1 MTTRRRFWTIAL
13 LLVLFL
19 ATFIPRA
26 VYPVSRP
33 LQWYERSFRFIDA
46 VFHGQWADTVVS
58 EHPGVTPMVLIGSAQ
73 HAYYALLKALGTSP
87 PHPLDIAG
95 RAFRAEVAVSIL
107 PLALAIALGV
117 LVIWWLLRELF
128 GEAVAWAGAGLLALD
143 PFHIAISKVVHVDAL
158 LSVLMILSA
167 LTLLLHLRREIPHS
181 VRNDNGQGRYRWLLA
196 SGVLAGLAF
205 LTKSPAYFLVPFLG
219 LSLLVAW
226 AGGHGHSFNPQSAI
240 RNPQSAIRVEGLRRL
255 VRDCLVPVLLWMGA
269 AAATY
274 VVLWPAMWVQPG
286 QTLATVF
293 AGVLKHTGRAHP
305 QPLYFLGELTTED
318 PGPGFYALTLL
329 VKTTL
334 LSLPLF
340 VAGLAAPLSARWRG
354 ERRLLGLVIAY
365 FVFFFV
371 QMSLG
376 AKKDP
381 RYLLPAFPALD
392 IIAGVGLVTLAKGL
406 TGLPGVLTRNLS
418 GLRNYLVVAVLAVQA
433 ALVWPY
439 HPYYITYASPL
450 VGGPAGAQR
459 LLVATP
465 ESEGLDLV
473 AGYLNRMYSRMYS
486 SASSA
491 SSALPE
497 ADRLRVGVQMPAREA
512 FRQYFVGEIAD
523 TREAG
528 LDYLVFAEVYVRR
541 HVAEDQWGEQ
551 WETYKYRRPAYTAYL
566 HGLPYA
572 WVYRVDAEPQ
582 EPAVSKPVCLG
593 EQIRLLGYTLV
604 VDGEPLDRQVVHP
617 GEALRLMLHWATSG
631 TPAGDYNVFVH
642 LLGPD
647 GTLVTQQDNSPVRG
661 TQPTWGWEAGLRLDD
676 PYELVVPPDA
686 AAGPYTL
693 VAGMYDWRTGER
705 LVARMYSS
713 ALTCAVPLPD
723 NRVPLATFEVRPER
737 VPWWEV
743 AAWILAGALAIAG
756 LIAARPTFP
765 KVGPNAMNWVHN
777 NFREGAGGWW
787 DRWGM
792 VLAYVLLTLGMTYPL
807 LFRLGSH
814 YVGTG
819 GDLLIFPWNDW
830 WSRKCLLEGRNP
842 FFTTWLFYPRG
853 VSLVYHN
860 FAWLNTALW
869 LPLSPLVGSI
879 AATNLIFLFNLAL
892 GGIGMYLL
900 VHYMTGE
907 PRAAFVAG
915 LIFAFW
921 PCRMSHYNHP
931 NMISIGWIPLF
942 LLFLMRTIREKPKRM
957 YSSASSALLGG
968 LFLALTG
975 LARWLH
981 LLFTGGLALLYLA
994 YSVLRER
1001 QYWNRR
1007 TVAALVLMAG
1017 LATLVMLPLLSPL
1030 VLAQLKGGEKAEDVF
1045 STDPEIT
1052 STDLLSYF
1060 VPDRSHPL
1068 FRPWLADLWSRMRRG
1083 AYLGYGALALVGL
1096 GLWRGRRDRG
1106 LWLVVGVGL
1115 FVLSLGPNLQVAG
1128 RQFDVTLPYAWVQDW
1143 PVVQVLRHPNRFS
1156 VYLSL
1161 PVAVLAGYGMAWLAG
1176 PAAVSRACPEADRR
1190 SHCRRARRA
1199 WLWTVCVGALVL
1211 FEYLPWPYP
1220 TVQPSVPPFY
1230 HQLAQEPGEFA
1241 ILDLPMG
1248 ARTVA
1253 KPYMYYATIHGKPL
1267 VEGHVSRLPVSAY
1280 DFIDSIPLLRGLHQD
1295 NEMDPA
1301 LGDVSRQLS
1310 ALAQANVRYVV
1321 LHPDLVPPEQMA
1333 RWQDWLGVAPAFADQ
1348 QTVVYRT
1355 QPQYGQDF
1363 EFVGELGD
1371 GIGVVRATLLSSSL
1385 AYDRV
1390 LEARLVWGTRSAPGR
1405 DWLARLTLV
1414 SPAGE
1419 EVQWMDFEPC
1429 AGWPASQWG
1438 ANGVARGS
1446 GALHLNLPDEGGT
1459 YTVTVQ
1465 LVDPVTGAR
1474 AGQPFPVGRV
1484 EVQAAD

>member
-1 MTTRRRFWTIAL
+1 MF

-19 ATFIPRA
+19 AAFIPRA

-73 HAYYALLKALGTSP
+73 HAYYALLRVLGTSP

-167 LTLLLHLRREIPHS
+167 LTLLLYLRREEA
-181 VRNDNGQGRYRWLLA
+181 DGQGRYRWLLA

-219 LSLLVAW
+219 LSLLVMRGRA
-226 AGGHGHSFNPQSAI
+226 
-240 RNPQSAIRVEGLRRL
+240 RL
-255 VRDCLVPVLLWMGA
+255 VQGYLVPALLWTGA

-274 VVLWPAMWVQPG
+274 VALWPAMWVQPG

-293 AGVLKHTGRAHP
+293 AGILKHTGRAHP

-329 VKTTL
+329 VKTTV

-340 VAGLAAPLSARWRG
+340 VAGLAAPLRMYPSAFARWRR

-365 FVFFFV
+365 GVFFFV

-392 IIAGVGLVTLAKGL
+392 IIAGVGLVTLAQGL
-406 TGLPGVLTRNLS
+406 IGLATGIRRRMPTSNLQPPTSNLQLPTSNLQPPT
-418 GLRNYLVVAVLAVQA
+418 LNLQLVAAVLAIQA

-473 AGYLNRMYSRMYS
+473 AGYLNR
-486 SASSA
+486 
-491 SSALPE
+491 LPQ
-497 ADRLRVGVQMPAREA
+497 ADRLRVGVQMPAQEA

-523 TREAG
+523 TREPG

-551 WETYKYRRPAYTAYL
+551 WETFKYRRPAYTAYL

-572 WVYRVDAEPQ
+572 WVYRVDDGPQ
-582 EPAVSKPVCLG
+582 ELAVSKPVCLG

-617 GEALRLMLHWATSG
+617 GEVLRLTVHWAATG

-686 AAGPYTL
+686 TAGPYTL

-713 ALTCAVPLPD
+713 ALTCAVPLPE

-756 LIAARPTFP
+756 LIAARPIFP
-765 KVGPNAMNWVHN
+765 RVGPHVMNWVHN
-777 NFREGAGGWW
+777 NFREGAGRWW
-787 DRWGM
+787 NRWGM
-792 VLAYVLLTLGMTYPL
+792 VLAYVLLTLGMTYPV

-830 WSRKCLLEGRNP
+830 WSRKCLLEGRNL

-900 VHYMTGE
+900 VRYMTGE

-942 LLFLMRTIREKPKRM
+942 LLFLMRTIREKPKLV
-957 YSSASSALLGG
+957 SALLGG

-981 LLFTGGLALLYLA
+981 LMFTGGLALVYLA

-1017 LATLVMLPLLSPL
+1017 LATLVMWPLLSPL

-1045 STDPEIT
+1045 SADPEIY
-1052 STDLLSYF
+1052 STDLVSYF
-1060 VPDRSHPL
+1060 VPDRSHAL
-1068 FRPWLADLWSRMRRG
+1068 FQPWLADLWSRMRRG

-1161 PVAVLAGYGMAWLAG
+1161 PVAVLAGYGMAWLVAS
-1176 PAAVSRACPEADRR
+1176 PPR
-1190 SHCRRARRA
+1190 SGGFRDSPPTR
-1199 WLWTVCVGALVL
+1199 WLWTVIVGALVL

-1230 HQLAQEPGEFA
+1230 YQLAQEPGEFA

-1253 KPYMYYATIHGKPL
+1253 KLYMYYATVHGKPL

-1280 DFIDSIPLLRGLHQD
+1280 DFIDSVPLLRGLHQD

-1310 ALAQANVRYVV
+1310 ALAQANVRYVI

-1355 QPQYGQDF
+1355 QPQYGQEF

-1371 GIGVVRATLLSSSL
+1371 GIGVVRATLSSSSL
-1385 AYDRV
+1385 AYDGM
-1390 LEARLVWGTRSAPGR
+1390 LEARLVWGTRSAPGQ
-1405 DWLARLTLV
+1405 DWLARLALV

-1419 EVQWMDFEPC
+1419 EVQWVDFEPC
-1429 AGWPASQWG
+1429 AGCNPRWPTSQWG

-1446 GALHLNLPDEGGT
+1446 GALHVNPPDGGGT

-1465 LVDPVTGAR
+1465 LVDPVTGAW
-1474 AGQPFPVGRV
+1474 AGQPFQVGRV